1 MRTVKSTKS
10 LAELMSATM
19 TKSIYIR
26 VARRRLQPD
35 QRRLER
41 TNDGVAAVPP
51 VGGVGGIGGAG
62 SAGGAGGAGCQLAAE
77 QCCSSIPRMCHNND
91 PLVPPSK
98 ICS

>member
-1 MRTVKSTKS
+1 
-10 LAELMSATM
+10 MSATM

-62 SAGGAGGAGCQLAAE
+62 GAGGAGELDASWQRSSAALPYHA
-77 QCCSSIPRMCHNND
+77 CATTMIP
-91 PLVPPSK
+91 
-98 ICS
+98 